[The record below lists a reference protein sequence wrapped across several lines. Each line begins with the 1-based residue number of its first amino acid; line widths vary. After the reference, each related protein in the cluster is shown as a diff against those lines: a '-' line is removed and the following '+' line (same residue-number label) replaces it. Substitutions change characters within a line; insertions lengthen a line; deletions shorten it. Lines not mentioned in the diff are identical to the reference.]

1 MMNNRLIVVEFGDL
15 WLFII
20 FINILELLT
29 TVLDQSPKH
38 LITGPFEFYNRI
50 QLKR

>member
-29 TVLDQSPKH
+29 TVLDSWVISH
-38 LITGPFEFYNRI
+38 LSI
-50 QLKR
+50 